1 MLPKFFELIINVC
14 SYLNSTVVLHYIK
27 PLSIILK
34 VKGERSSC
42 LENYTLPQ
50 LQNQVSSCLEN
61 KNYIYGFC
69 EANSISKSSA
79 TLKCLTTNR
88 LSLDSFTAKCSPL
101 DIDSWSFYQDAIFS
115 TYGIYVIYMILGSLI
130 IIITLLTNF
139 VIIFSV
145 ATSKLFKS
153 PNAVVYAVHMALLDL
168 SLALSAQPMHLS
180 LNIISQ
186 ENWFHG
192 YFIVSEKIYNSISN
206 WYEHIDFVLINAQF
220 ANLAVLAV
228 ERCVAIVKPFWYL
241 ENVTYK
247 KCIWSLGLVWV
258 YTVSIFFVRFYTIE
272 NEMIIYI
279 IISLAYGVPTLIML
293 STYAIIIYDVR
304 KSQKR
309 TNSQRNQQLIVTIK
323 LAKLMVLFFIC
334 WIPFFVCFIL
344 EMKTT
349 TKNVIVVMKWTKLL
363 SYCHSFFN
371 PIIYSFSH
379 SEIKK
384 EVIRTLKFFTGSKKK
399 KLKRT
404 FSTYETS
411 PQTRN
416 TSTWTISN
424 SN

>member
-1 MLPKFFELIINVC
+1 MLPKFFELIINIC
-14 SYLNSTVVLHYIK
+14 SYMNSTVVLYYIK
-27 PLSIILK
+27 PLSIIQK
-34 VKGERSSC
+34 VKGERTTC
-42 LENYTLPQ
+42 IENYTLPQ
-50 LQNQVSSCLEN
+50 LQNQVSTCSEN

-69 EANSISKSSA
+69 EANIISKSSV

-88 LSLDSFTAKCSPL
+88 LSLDSFSTTCSS
-101 DIDSWSFYQDAIFS
+101 DIGLWSFYQDPIFS
-115 TYGIYVIYMILGSLI
+115 TYGIYVIYMILGSFI
-130 IIITLLTNF
+130 IILALLTNL

-145 ATSKLFKS
+145 ATSKLIKS

-168 SLALSAQPMHLS
+168 SLALSAQPMYLF
-180 LNIISQ
+180 LNTVSQ

-192 YFIVSEKIYNSISN
+192 YFIVSEKMYNSISD
-206 WYEHIDFVLINAQF
+206 WYNHIDFVLINAQF
-220 ANLAVLAV
+220 ANLAVLGV

-241 ENVTYK
+241 ENVSYK
-247 KCIWSLGLVWV
+247 KCILSLGLVWI
-258 YTVSIFFVRFYTIE
+258 YTVIMFFIRFYTVE
-272 NEMIIYI
+272 NEMIIYV

-293 STYAIIIYDVR
+293 STYAVIIYDVR

-309 TNSQRNQQLIVTIK
+309 TNSHKNQQLIVTVK
-323 LAKLMVLFFIC
+323 LAKLMILFFIC
-334 WIPFFVCFIL
+334 WIPFFLCFIL

-349 TKNVIVVMKWTKLL
+349 TNDVIVAMKWTKLL

-384 EVIRTLKFFTGSKKK
+384 EIIRTLQFFTRSKKK

-404 FSTYETS
+404 ISTYDTS